1 MKRQSWLLVSLSIL
15 ALVVLAAAPVI
26 AFDLTEVA
34 SGAASLGMGGVT
46 AVLPKDSFAFNNNP
60 AGLTALEKFSISSLS
75 GSLMG
80 QFNYFSLGGSMDLL
94 GGRTAISYTS
104 SATGDIP
111 YTETVDENGRPIN
124 IQMISYT
131 NSVLAAAYGIKV
143 GDFSVFKNTSLGAR
157 AKLFRQSFSGLAPSA
172 SGFNLDLGAQ
182 ADLTSDLSCGLI
194 LKNFIPAGMGG
205 KIHWSDGVDESLPKI
220 LIAGLGYKTLEG
232 KVFLGLDGR
241 FTYKGMTTLH
251 GGAQWFIVD
260 YFSVRAGLD
269 QAQDL
274 TSTRTNLTLG
284 LNLNY
289 KMFSFDYA
297 YHKYGSEAENDTH
310 YFSLGVTF

>member
-1 MKRQSWLLVSLSIL
+1 MKSFTNVALFL
-15 ALVVLAAAPVI
+15 ALIILIPAASAS
-26 AFDLTEVA
+26 AFDLTEAA
-34 SGAASLGMGGVT
+34 SGAASLGMGGLT

-60 AGLTALEKFSISSLS
+60 AGLAALDKINISSLS
-75 GSLMG
+75 GNLMG
-80 QFNYFSLGGSMDLL
+80 QFNYFAAGGSLDLL
-94 GGRTAISYTS
+94 GARMAISYTS
-104 SATGDIP
+104 SATPDIP
-111 YTETVDENGRPIN
+111 YTDTVDDNGRPTD
-124 IQMISYT
+124 IQIISYT
-131 NSVLAAAYGIKV
+131 NSVLGLAYGMGT

-182 ADLTSDLSCGLI
+182 ADLTKDLSCGLI

-205 KIHWSDGVDESLPKI
+205 KIHWSDGVDEALPKI
-220 LIAGLGYKTLEG
+220 VVAGLGWKALEG
-232 KVFLGLDGR
+232 KLFLGVDSR
-241 FTYKGMTTLH
+241 FTWKGVTTLH
-251 GGAQWFIVD
+251 GGAQWSIVD
-260 YFSVRAGLD
+260 YFSLRGGLD
-269 QAQDL
+269 QVQDL

-310 YFSLGVTF
+310 YFSLGLSF